1 MCRSSGAGGCALRVM
16 IAAVESV
23 RGWRFLSSA
32 EGLRCSVD
40 GFSRQHGFFL
50 QRRTGMLR
58 RGPSA
63 SRARSRSSRN
73 SISSISVRPFCGA
86 LICSF
91 SMSSAFKKNAGI
103 GCIPGKSF
111 GFRFRFGTDRLRR
124 PALAKP
130 EFRGPSN
137 CSWPLSSARNDGDS
151 QIFNNHRCFSNGQV
165 GKQIE
170 YSKKVPAIAAKMR
183 VSRSRP
189 ASSTTSW

>member
-1 MCRSSGAGGCALRVM
+1 
-16 IAAVESV
+16 
-23 RGWRFLSSA
+23 
-32 EGLRCSVD
+32 
-40 GFSRQHGFFL
+40 
-50 QRRTGMLR
+50 MLR

-63 SRARSRSSRN
+63 SRARSRSSRI
-73 SISSISVRPFCGA
+73 SISSINVRPFCSA

-111 GFRFRFGTDRLRR
+111 GFRFRFGMGCFHPQIGSAGRHWQSQSFVV
-124 PALAKP
+124 A
-130 EFRGPSN
+130 SN

-151 QIFNNHRCFSNGQV
+151 RILNNHRCSSNDQV

-170 YSKKVPAIAAKMR
+170 YSKRVPAIAAKMR

-189 ASSTTSW
+189 APDGSQMIIV